1 MNEYDLWEISEGLFF
16 VMLEEEIVVG
26 VFLNVQLTNPCIEH
40 LLQFINI
47 GALGGTDEEVW
58 IYIWASSLKMPEG
71 GCN

>member
-47 GALGGTDEEVW
+47 GALGSTDEEAVV
-58 IYIWASSLKMPEG
+58 AELRHPCPHQVG
-71 GCN
+71 